1 MWKMNEKLTE
11 IDRKLDR
18 LERKATI
25 RRTSTISHG
34 GQTEHGN
41 RWEPPDEID
50 EQAEREDDRDIT
62 HQSEAAMRN
71 RKWQPAQS
79 EAWLGEKSLRRAER
93 DYLDQEEDSFWR
105 DVIEKYLQPI
115 AVDRKEQE
123 RIRAGLTELRNKV
136 CSVFFMLNVVF
147 IIVVLVLQMQK
158 DCLHIEW
165 PLGPKFN
172 HSIIPCNADTLK
184 EEWVL
189 TRLQLEPI
197 GLVFLVFFMSILVVQ
212 FCAMLLH
219 RFGTLAHIIA
229 STELFCVRK
238 PLDKL
243 SEDELV
249 VQNAVEIAKELQAI
263 RGVDDQAEAPCPEDR
278 TISRRRVVQNL
289 ESSRRS
295 MMKRR
300 TETLDAAFKKRF
312 FALSSENAEAEN
324 VATGFGPREKRLTL
338 RKGTIKALE
347 QRRDSLFGT
356 LDKTQ
361 ENPYMGAVCSDT
373 EGTARGPAQRRLERL
388 FSQNQQN
395 PAAQPAENPTIPDPG
410 QHRQPLRKVIQQTAW
425 NTNTTDQKDRQRR
438 PLVKD
443 ASSSDSSQQNSP
455 PESRF

>member
-1 MWKMNEKLTE
+1 MENSPQVWRLNEKLTE

-18 LERKATI
+18 LERKATL
-25 RRTSTISHG
+25 RRTSTIS
-34 GQTEHGN
+34 GQPEHAG

-50 EQAEREDDRDIT
+50 EQAEREDDRDIS

-71 RKWQPAQS
+71 RKWKPAQS
-79 EAWLGEKSLRRAER
+79 EAWLGDKSLRRADR

-105 DVIEKYLQPI
+105 EVIDKYLQPI
-115 AVDRKEQE
+115 AVDRKEQD

-172 HSIIPCNADTLK
+172 HSVIPCNSDTTK
-184 EEWVL
+184 EEWVM

-263 RGVDDQAEAPCPEDR
+263 RGVDEPAEAPCPEER

-312 FALSSENAEAEN
+312 FALSSENAENDNAS
-324 VATGFGPREKRLTL
+324 TGFGTREKRLTL
-338 RKGTIKALE
+338 RKGTIRALE

-356 LDKTQ
+356 LDKNHG
-361 ENPYMGAVCSDT
+361 NPYQDAVNSDT
-373 EGTARGPAQRRLERL
+373 EGASRGPAQRRLERL
-388 FSQNQQN
+388 FSQNQN
-395 PAAQPAENPTIPDPG
+395 PPGQPNDNPSIPDPG
-410 QHRQPLRKVIQQTAW
+410 QHRQPARKVVQQTGW
-425 NTNTTDQKDRQRR
+425 NDQKDRQRR

-443 ASSSDSSQQNSP
+443 VSSSDSSQQNSP